1 MPNAVL
7 TAKNAPG
14 VTSKLVAAYI
24 REKCPFFRTIT
35 KEPEAAW
42 GEQYSSAN
50 PGDTIY
56 VRKPFRPL
64 VGSTLDIT
72 SGIQDLKEEKVALT
86 LDTLRTVGVKMNSLE
101 AFYDRPIE
109 FWAKDF
115 VEPTV
120 ASMADSI
127 EQFALNKA
135 ILATAN
141 IVGTSGTQPGAI
153 VGFGQA
159 RQFIDENGC
168 PVSSDRFG
176 IINPATNTA
185 TVDARKGLFQ
195 KSDLIAEQY
204 TKGYLGEGEGFSYMQ
219 STVLPS
225 ITAGTNA
232 ANQTVQ
238 TAPAEG
244 ANTLTISGTTGQ
256 TITAGTVI
264 YFAGCYEVH
273 PLTKQSYS
281 RLKPFVVTTTATA
294 ASSLYSLTVSPAFY
308 SSASGGLQNISAL
321 PVGSGTTAVTF
332 WQGTPVASA
341 VHQQNLMFH
350 PDAFRGV
357 TAKLPVPGGVEFAS
371 STSYEGINVRAVRQ
385 FDIRT
390 SEHIMRFDILAGLA
404 AVRPEWAC
412 RYAG

>member
-1 MPNAVL
+1 MANAVL

-24 REKCPFFRTIT
+24 REKCPFFRSIT

-42 GEQYSSAN
+42 GEQYASAN

-56 VRKPFRPL
+56 VRKPMRPL
-64 VGSTLDIT
+64 VGTTLDVT
-72 SGIQDLKEEKVALT
+72 SAIQDIKEEKVALT
-86 LDTLRTVGVKMNSLE
+86 FGSPRVVAIKMNSLE
-101 AFYDRPIE
+101 AFYDRPIQ

-115 VEPTV
+115 VEPIV
-120 ASMADSI
+120 ASMADAV
-127 EQFALNKA
+127 EQFALSTA
-135 ILATAN
+135 ITATAN
-141 IVGTSGTQPGAI
+141 IVGTSGTQPGA
-153 VGFGQA
+153 VLGFGQA
-159 RQFIDENGC
+159 KQFIDENGC
-168 PVSSDRFG
+168 PMSAERFA
-176 IINPATNTA
+176 IINPATNTS
-185 TVDARKGLFQ
+185 TIDARKGLFQ

-204 TKGYLGEGEGFSYMQ
+204 VKGYIGSGESFNYFQ
-219 STVLPS
+219 SSVLPN

-232 ANQTVQ
+232 ANQTVN
-238 TAPAEG
+238 TAPTEAT
-244 ANTLTISGTTGQ
+244 NTIIISGTTGQ

-264 YFAGCYEVH
+264 YFANVFEVH
-273 PLTKQSYS
+273 PLTKQSYN
-281 RLKPFVVTTTATA
+281 RLKPFVVTANATA
-294 ASSLYSLTVSPAFY
+294 ASSLYTLTVSPTFY
-308 SSASGGLQNISAL
+308 SSTSGGLQNCSAL
-321 PVGSGTTAVTF
+321 PSVSAAVTF

-341 VHQQNLMFH
+341 VHQQNLVFH

-371 STSYEGINVRAVRQ
+371 TTSYEGMNVRAVRQ

-390 SEHIMRFDILAGLA
+390 SEHIMRFDILPGIA

>member
-24 REKCPFFRTIT
+24 REMCPFFKTIT

-42 GEQYSSAN
+42 GEQYNSAN

-56 VRKPFRPL
+56 VKKPFRPL

-101 AFYDRPIE
+101 AFYDRPIS

-120 ASMADSI
+120 ASMAESI
-127 EQFALNKA
+127 EQFALSKA

-141 IVGTSGTQPGAI
+141 IVGSSGTQPGA
-153 VGFGQA
+153 VLGFAQSK
-159 RQFIDENGC
+159 QFIDENGC
-168 PVSSDRFG
+168 PQMSERYG
-176 IINPATNTA
+176 IINPSTNSA
-185 TVDARKGLFQ
+185 TVDARKGLFH
-195 KSDLIAEQY
+195 KSDRIAEQY
-204 TKGYLGEGEGFSYMQ
+204 DSGYIATADGFNYMQ
-219 STVLPS
+219 SSVLPN

-232 ANQTVQ
+232 ANQTVS
-238 TAPAEG
+238 TPPAEG
-244 ANTLTISGTTGQ
+244 ASTLVISGTTGQ

-264 YFAGCYEVH
+264 YFAGVFEVH
-273 PLTKQSYS
+273 PLTKQSYN
-281 RLKPFVVTTTATA
+281 RLKPFVVTANATA
-294 ASSLYSLTVSPAFY
+294 ASSAYTLTVSPAFY
-308 SSASGGLQNISAL
+308 SATSGGLQNCSAL
-321 PVGSGTTAVTF
+321 PAGSAAVTF
-332 WQGTPVASA
+332 WQGTPTASA

-371 STSYEGINVRAVRQ
+371 STSYEGINVRVVRQ

>member
-72 SGIQDLKEEKVALT
+72 SGIQDLKEEKVSLT
-86 LDTLRTVGVKMNSLE
+86 LDTLRTVGVKMTSLE
-101 AFYDRPIE
+101 AFYDRPIS

-153 VGFGQA
+153 SAFGQA
-159 RQFIDENGC
+159 RQYLDENGC
-168 PVSSDRFG
+168 PMSSDRFG
-176 IINPATNTA
+176 IINPATNNA

-204 TKGYLGEGEGFSYMQ
+204 VKGYLGEGEGFSYMQ
-219 STVLPS
+219 SSVLPNL
-225 ITAGTNA
+225 TAGTNA
-232 ANQTVQ
+232 ANQTVS
-238 TAPAEG
+238 TPPAEG
-244 ANTLTISGTTGQ
+244 ANTLVISGTTGQ

-264 YFAGCYEVH
+264 FFANVFEVH
-273 PLTKQSYS
+273 PLTKQNYN
-281 RLKPFVVTTTATA
+281 RLKPFVVRTTATA
-294 ASSLYSLTVSPAFY
+294 ASSTYSLTVDPAFY
-308 SSASGGLQNISAL
+308 SATSGGLQNCSAL
-321 PVGSGTTAVTF
+321 PAGSAAVTF

-371 STSYEGINVRAVRQ
+371 STSYEGINVRVVRQ

-404 AVRPEWAC
+404 VVRPEWAC

>member
-1 MPNAVL
+1 ML
-7 TAKNAPG
+7 
-14 VTSKLVAAYI
+14 
-24 REKCPFFRTIT
+24 FR
-35 KEPEAAW
+35 
-42 GEQYSSAN
+42 S
-50 PGDTIY
+50 
-56 VRKPFRPL
+56 
-64 VGSTLDIT
+64 
-72 SGIQDLKEEKVALT
+72 
-86 LDTLRTVGVKMNSLE
+86 
-101 AFYDRPIE
+101 
-109 FWAKDF
+109 
-115 VEPTV
+115 
-120 ASMADSI
+120 
-127 EQFALNKA
+127 
-135 ILATAN
+135 
-141 IVGTSGTQPGAI
+141 TQPGAI
-153 VGFGQA
+153 LGFGQA
-159 RQFIDENGC
+159 RQLIDENGC

-176 IINPATNTA
+176 IINPATNTN

-219 STVLPS
+219 STVLPN

-232 ANQTVQ
+232 ANQTV
-238 TAPAEG
+238 TTPPSEG
-244 ANTLTISGTTGQ
+244 GATVVISGTTGQ

-264 YFAGCYEVH
+264 YFANCFEVH

-281 RLKPFVVTTTATA
+281 RLKPFVVMTTATA
-294 ASSLYSLTVSPAFY
+294 ASSAYTLTVSPVFY
-308 SSASGGLQNISAL
+308 SATSGGLQNVSAL
-321 PVGSGTTAVTF
+321 PAGSAAVTF